1 VSGNASNR
9 HPPHT
14 HPLYPVP
21 PPHPHLIPRWGLL
34 FIEGY
39 LYSHRMDILPALKT
53 GKLIVIYA
61 PDAARTESMTLIA
74 ELGLR
79 GAVTI
84 LDGGNRYRPYQ
95 VATFLRRKTVDI
107 STAANRLVSR
117 RAFTCYE
124 MNTLLCSTPSHNQPY
139 VILDLLNTFYDD
151 HVSIYE
157 ADRLLKS
164 CLGQI
169 QRLVLSGPVVL
180 TLAPPL
186 AEERSFLFEQVCAQ
200 ADEVMI
206 KETPVC
212 EPTQPS
218 LF

>member
-1 VSGNASNR
+1 
-9 HPPHT
+9 
-14 HPLYPVP
+14 
-21 PPHPHLIPRWGLL
+21 
-34 FIEGY
+34 
-39 LYSHRMDILPALKT
+39 MDILPILKT
-53 GKLIVIYA
+53 GKLIAVYA
-61 PDAARTESMTLIA
+61 PDAAGTESMTLIA

-79 GAVTI
+79 GVVTI
-84 LDGGNRYRPYQ
+84 LDGGNRYQPYQ
-95 VATFLRRKTVDI
+95 VATLLRRRTVDI
-107 STAANRLVSR
+107 SSAVNRLFSR

-124 MNTLLCSTPSHNQPY
+124 MNTLIGSTPSLNHPCL
-139 VILDLLNTFYDD
+139 ILDLLNTFYDD
-151 HVSIYE
+151 HVSIHE
-157 ADRLLKS
+157 AGRLLKS

-186 AEERSFLFEQVCAQ
+186 TDERAFLLEQVRAQ

-206 KETPVC
+206 KEAPVC

>member
-1 VSGNASNR
+1 
-9 HPPHT
+9 
-14 HPLYPVP
+14 
-21 PPHPHLIPRWGLL
+21 
-34 FIEGY
+34 
-39 LYSHRMDILPALKT
+39 MDILPILKT
-53 GKLIVIYA
+53 GKLIVVYA

-107 STAANRLVSR
+107 SSAANRLFSR

-124 MNTLLCSTPSHNQPY
+124 MNTLLGSTPSLNHPCL
-139 VILDLLNTFYDD
+139 ILDLLNSFYDD
-151 HVSIYE
+151 HVSIHE

-169 QRLVLSGPVVL
+169 QRLAISGPVVV

-186 AEERSFLFEQVCAQ
+186 AKERSLLLEQVCAQ
-200 ADEVMI
+200 ADEVLI
-206 KETPVC
+206 KEASAT
-212 EPTQPS
+212 EFIQPA

>member
-1 VSGNASNR
+1 
-9 HPPHT
+9 
-14 HPLYPVP
+14 
-21 PPHPHLIPRWGLL
+21 
-34 FIEGY
+34 
-39 LYSHRMDILPALKT
+39 MDILPVLKT
-53 GKLIVIYA
+53 GRLIVLYA

-95 VATFLRRKTVDI
+95 VATLLRRRTTDVF
-107 STAANRLVSR
+107 TAAKHLFSR

-124 MNTLLCSTPSHNQPY
+124 MNTLLSSTPSQQGPY

-151 HVSIYE
+151 HVQLPE
-157 ADRLLKS
+157 ACRLLDL

-169 QRLVLSGPVVL
+169 QRLALSSPLVVTLGSPL
-180 TLAPPL
+180 TD
-186 AEERSFLFEQVCAQ
+186 ERAFLLERVCQ
-200 ADEVMI
+200 KADEVFLRQA
-206 KETPVC
+206 PD
-212 EPTQPS
+212 PQPAQPA

>member
-1 VSGNASNR
+1 M
-9 HPPHT
+9 
-14 HPLYPVP
+14 
-21 PPHPHLIPRWGLL
+21 
-34 FIEGY
+34 E
-39 LYSHRMDILPALKT
+39 ILPVLKT
-53 GKLIVIYA
+53 GKLIAIYT

-79 GAVTI
+79 GVVTI

-95 VATFLRRKTVDI
+95 VAAFLRRKTVDI
-107 STAANRLVSR
+107 STAANRLFSR

-124 MNTLLCSTPSHNQPY
+124 MTTLLGSTPSLNQPCL
-139 VILDLLNTFYDD
+139 ILDLLNTFYDD
-151 HVSIYE
+151 HVSIHE

-169 QRLVLSGPVVL
+169 QRLVISGPVVV

-186 AEERSFLFEQVCAQ
+186 AKERSLLLEQVCAQ
-200 ADEVMI
+200 ADEVLI
-206 KETPVC
+206 KEAPAT
-212 EPTQPS
+212 EFIQPT

>member
-1 VSGNASNR
+1 VGTAEIDPSSDS
-9 HPPHT
+9 PPN
-14 HPLYPVP
+14 PVP
-21 PPHPHLIPRWGLL
+21 PKHPHLTPRWGLPYKK
-34 FIEGY
+34 GR
-39 LYSHRMDILPALKT
+39 LYSVGMDILPILKT
-53 GKLIVIYA
+53 GKLIAVYA
-61 PDAARTESMTLIA
+61 PDAAGTESMTLIA

-79 GAVTI
+79 GVVTI
-84 LDGGNRYRPYQ
+84 LDGGNRYQPYQ

-107 STAANRLVSR
+107 SSAANRLFSR

-124 MNTLLCSTPSHNQPY
+124 MNTLIGSTPSLNHPCL
-139 VILDLLNTFYDD
+139 ILDLLNTFYDD
-151 HVSIYE
+151 HVSIHE
-157 ADRLLKS
+157 AGRLLKS

-186 AEERSFLFEQVCAQ
+186 TDERAFLLEQVRAQ

-206 KETPVC
+206 KEAPVC

>member
-1 VSGNASNR
+1 
-9 HPPHT
+9 
-14 HPLYPVP
+14 
-21 PPHPHLIPRWGLL
+21 
-34 FIEGY
+34 
-39 LYSHRMDILPALKT
+39 MDILPVLKT
-53 GKLIVIYA
+53 GKLIAIYTL
-61 PDAARTESMTLIA
+61 DAARTESMTLIA

-107 STAANRLVSR
+107 SSAANRLFSR

-124 MNTLLCSTPSHNQPY
+124 MNTLLGSTPSLKQPCL
-139 VILDLLNTFYDD
+139 ILDLLNTFYDD
-151 HVSIYE
+151 HVSMHE

-164 CLGQI
+164 CLSQI
-169 QRLVLSGPVVL
+169 QRLVLSAPVVV

-186 AEERSFLFEQVCAQ
+186 AEERDFLLDQVCRQ
-200 ADEVMI
+200 ADEVII
-206 KETPVC
+206 KEVAVC
-212 EPTQPS
+212 QPIQPS

>member
-1 VSGNASNR
+1 MKGR
-9 HPPHT
+9 
-14 HPLYPVP
+14 
-21 PPHPHLIPRWGLL
+21 
-34 FIEGY
+34 
-39 LYSHRMDILPALKT
+39 LYSVGMDILPVLKT
-53 GKLIVIYA
+53 GKLIVIYT
-61 PDAARTESMTLIA
+61 PDAARTESMVLIA

-107 STAANRLVSR
+107 ASAANRLFSR

-124 MNTLLCSTPSHNQPY
+124 MNTLLGSTPSLNHPCL
-139 VILDLLNTFYDD
+139 ILDLLNTFYDD
-151 HVSIYE
+151 HVAMQE

-164 CLGQI
+164 CLSQI

-180 TLAPPL
+180 TLASPL
-186 AEERSFLFEQVCAQ
+186 VEERAFLFDQVCKQ

-206 KETPVC
+206 KEAPVC
-212 EPTQPS
+212 QLTQS
-218 LF
+218 LLF